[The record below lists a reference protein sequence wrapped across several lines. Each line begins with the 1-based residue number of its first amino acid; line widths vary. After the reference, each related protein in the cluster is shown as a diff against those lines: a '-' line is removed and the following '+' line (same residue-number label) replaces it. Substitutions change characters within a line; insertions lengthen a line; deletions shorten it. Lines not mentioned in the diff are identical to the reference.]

1 MTKTERS
8 LVTITSI
15 TLVGLI
21 GDIIIYS
28 LGESKGGPFRLHM
41 PEKFE
46 IIKLLAL
53 GAVIGVVSDSATRL
67 IESTTLSE
75 QEKKL
80 QSLVDKEMTAI
91 DKGLKKGDPV
101 SVVYA

>member
-1 MTKTERS
+1 MTTTERS

-15 TLVGLI
+15 TLVGLL
-21 GDIIIYS
+21 GDIIVYS
-28 LGESKGGPFRLHM
+28 LGESKGKPFRFHF
-41 PEKFE
+41 PDRYEV
-46 IIKLLAL
+46 IKLLAV
-53 GAVIGVVSDSATRL
+53 GAVIGIVSDSATRF

-80 QSLVDKEMTAI
+80 QALVDKEMSAI

>member
-1 MTKTERS
+1 
-8 LVTITSI
+8 
-15 TLVGLI
+15 
-21 GDIIIYS
+21 
-28 LGESKGGPFRLHM
+28 M

-53 GAVIGVVSDSATRL
+53 GAVIGIVSDGATRL
-67 IESTTLSE
+67 IESSTLSE

-80 QSLVDKEMTAI
+80 QALVDKEMSAI